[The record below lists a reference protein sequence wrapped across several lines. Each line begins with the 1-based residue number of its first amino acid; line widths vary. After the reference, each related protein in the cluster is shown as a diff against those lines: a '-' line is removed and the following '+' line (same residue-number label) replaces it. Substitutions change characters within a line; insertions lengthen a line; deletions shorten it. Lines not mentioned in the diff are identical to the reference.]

1 MIDPITREEILLAK
15 ALGENVPDIV
25 PVIRKEMYLAKIAG
39 ADIQTPEAITREE
52 MYLDA
57 LANGTEVNIEP
68 ITRKEMFYA
77 KALGLIEN
85 APEPITRIENLLNQI
100 TASGGGGSYDKYSW
114 EGVFASIDKGT
125 YATDYAIGDTVP
137 LDLGSEGL
145 INMQIAA
152 FDTDDLADGSGKAPI
167 TWIAKELLATDR
179 RMNPVLVTNDD
190 GTYKEGTGC
199 IGGWEKCEMRAYLK
213 DTIKPLIPET
223 VRNSIKEVT
232 KSQESIDKSG
242 KKNTQTTVDDLWIP
256 GKNEVFIHPII
267 YELYATTIEI
277 VIKYKIN
284 ASSGFG
290 EEWYLRDAY
299 RYKEF
304 GRFRAINGSGG
315 HQEMWADSYNCICL
329 GFCT

>member
-1 MIDPITREEILLAK
+1 MIDPITREEFLLAK

-57 LANGTEVNIEP
+57 IANGTEVNIEP

-85 APEPITRIENLLNQI
+85 APEPITRIEGLLNQI
-100 TASGGGGSYDKYSW
+100 TVGGGGGSYDKYSW

-167 TWIAKELLATDR
+167 TWMACDDPATKVR
-179 RMNPVLVTNDD
+179 YNPAYESGV
-190 GTYKEGTGC
+190 EGTGN
-199 IGGWEKCEMRAYLK
+199 IGGWEKSELRSHMNTTLFA
-213 DTIKPLIPET
+213 LIPDF
-223 VRNSIKEVT
+223 VRNHIQAVTKKQMDNSTSVSQSTADKVWIPSHTEIKESCRVLSAYNKEKDVAYPPSVAYNFKAET
-232 KSQESIDKSG
+232 TGLYRVWSRTQIKS
-242 KKNTQTTVDDLWIP
+242 T
-256 GKNEVFIHPII
+256 
-267 YELYATTIEI
+267 A
-277 VIKYKIN
+277 N
-284 ASSGFG
+284 ASVMHYTGNV
-290 EEWYLRDAY
+290 
-299 RYKEF
+299 KEPDI
-304 GRFRAINGSGG
+304 GTEPAEKPYYIRL
-315 HQEMWADSYNCICL
+315 C
-329 GFCT
+329 FCT